1 MVDLEPRMIAMAI
14 SAVSFLLNLL
24 VLGLLI
30 LKGGR
35 SRSTYLWCAF
45 MGLIA
50 VLCFSEALIRS
61 TEDYWTAIM
70 WFRPLVFAG
79 AFLPPVLFHFSLEFP
94 SMHWILRRR
103 MTRIITFIIIYV
115 PSVILLI
122 RAEAISVI
130 VGPAPM
136 ANTIWGPMYARDS
149 LTQHVASDVY
159 IAHYAFLSGLVFAGI
174 FMIFQNLTKVKTNI
188 ERKQLTMMAWA
199 LSVIFVPGVV
209 IDAFLSIFLNIYTE
223 IMSILLVLLAIVT
236 AIAIVKYKFLVV
248 LPATEDIS
256 VDLEETP
263 DVEPGYGY
271 IVPESS
277 RKQGMNLFLSALAQK
292 REGIIITNKDPMD
305 LRVDYGIKRTP
316 IIYMGEK
323 TNYEMRIDPANL
335 DGLSSSL
342 TTFTTMTKSPVLM
355 VDWDASDLGGTIKRS
370 SSGGRG
376 GTDAARAPFDE
387 WFKGDNL
394 WDTMEQMTKMLAGG
408 MSIMVFQDMKSK
420 KVIRSQR
427 PLQHIHVI
435 NFFVI
440 EKLLNKI
447 LEAIEKVQGQPG
459 LFLKELAALDKF
471 FEEWTY
477 SEGAVSGPIEHID
490 DLDRASTINKLRTIN
505 IVLSRSSLKN
515 ANGAIA
521 KVWKQSNLGG
531 YTDEEISMA
540 EGAINFLVSEDQAYP
555 FDVMREFVAS
565 GFDGMCMSTRPPDK
579 VEHMYAL
586 RDVEYRWITTSNTD
600 DKRAIPASL
609 EHIRRDLRAY
619 IEDHNEGVVLLD
631 GIELLVSRL
640 GFENVQRF
648 LHVIKDELA
657 VTQARLLISVNPKA
671 IDDQRLAL
679 IRREVEI

>member
-1 MVDLEPRMIAMAI
+1 
-14 SAVSFLLNLL
+14 
-24 VLGLLI
+24 
-30 LKGGR
+30 
-35 SRSTYLWCAF
+35 
-45 MGLIA
+45 
-50 VLCFSEALIRS
+50 
-61 TEDYWTAIM
+61 
-70 WFRPLVFAG
+70 
-79 AFLPPVLFHFSLEFP
+79 
-94 SMHWILRRR
+94 
-103 MTRIITFIIIYV
+103 
-115 PSVILLI
+115 
-122 RAEAISVI
+122 
-130 VGPAPM
+130 
-136 ANTIWGPMYARDS
+136 
-149 LTQHVASDVY
+149 
-159 IAHYAFLSGLVFAGI
+159 
-174 FMIFQNLTKVKTNI
+174 
-188 ERKQLTMMAWA
+188 
-199 LSVIFVPGVV
+199 
-209 IDAFLSIFLNIYTE
+209 
-223 IMSILLVLLAIVT
+223 
-236 AIAIVKYKFLVV
+236 
-248 LPATEDIS
+248 
-256 VDLEETP
+256 
-263 DVEPGYGY
+263 
-271 IVPESS
+271 
-277 RKQGMNLFLSALAQK
+277 
-292 REGIIITNKDPMD
+292 
-305 LRVDYGIKRTP
+305 
-316 IIYMGEK
+316 
-323 TNYEMRIDPANL
+323 
-335 DGLSSSL
+335 
-342 TTFTTMTKSPVLM
+342 
-355 VDWDASDLGGTIKRS
+355 
-370 SSGGRG
+370 
-376 GTDAARAPFDE
+376 
-387 WFKGDNL
+387 
-394 WDTMEQMTKMLAGG
+394 MEQLTKMLAGG

-440 EKLLNKI
+440 EKLLNTI

-459 LFLKELAALDKF
+459 LFLQELATLDKF

-477 SEGAVSGPIEHID
+477 SEGAVNGPIEHID

-515 ANGAIA
+515 ANGAIP

-540 EGAINFLVSEDQAYP
+540 EGAINFLVSEDQVYP